1 MNEPS
6 PSPLKLIVIED
17 SVDDYTLL
25 MARLAREG
33 RRVEAVRVETRAGL
47 EQALA
52 RQRWD
57 AVISDHRL
65 PRFTSLEA
73 LAVVRAHDRELPF
86 LIVSG
91 AIGEEVAVE
100 AMRAGADD
108 YLMKDNLGRLEPAL
122 ARAIE
127 SAAARRR
134 QRAAEHALFESE
146 SRFRALTGNLPG
158 MVFQLHQTAA
168 GFRVAYV
175 SEGAQRLFGIP
186 PEALVAQPER
196 WLATLP
202 RADRVSLGRA
212 LRMAGADGR
221 DLHWIGR
228 VGAGAGAA
236 AGTEHSRWI
245 EVSASARAAG
255 PAMTA
260 WDGIVADITPQKLA
274 EAELHASREELR
286 TLATHLTRIR
296 EQEREAIARDIHDD
310 VGSTLTAIKFELASL
325 RNAPQRDAQRA
336 PLLARVDQ
344 LLDNAILSSTR
355 IMHDLRPGI
364 LDEGV
369 VAALEWQARS
379 FEQRMRIAC
388 QFASSHDEI
397 PLTPDQAIAVFRIC
411 QEALNNVAKY
421 ASAKTVRIRLR
432 AGAGHLVMDIGD
444 DGIGIRPH
452 DLNRPDRFGLRSMR
466 ERAHSL
472 GGSVEI
478 RGTPGQ
484 GTTISMSLPLASPSI
499 AGPVTAR
506 DRDFIS

>member
-6 PSPLKLIVIED
+6 PSALSLIVIED

-33 RRVEAVRVETRAGL
+33 RRVDALRVETQAGL

-52 RQRWD
+52 RQSWD
-57 AVISDHRL
+57 AVVSDHRL

-108 YLMKDNLGRLEPAL
+108 YLMKDKLGRLEPAL

-146 SRFRALTGNLPG
+146 SRLRALTANLPG

-168 GFRVAYV
+168 GFRLAYV
-175 SEGAQRLFGIP
+175 SEGARRLFGIP
-186 PEALVAQPER
+186 PEALVAQPDP
-196 WLATLP
+196 WLATIP
-202 RADRVSLGRA
+202 RADRASLRRA
-212 LRMAGADGR
+212 LRVASAAGQ

-228 VGAGAGAA
+228 VGAGAG
-236 AGTEHSRWI
+236 TEPARWI
-245 EVSASARAAG
+245 EVSASAHAAG
-255 PAMTA
+255 AEMTV

-274 EAELHASREELR
+274 QAELHTSREELR
-286 TLATHLTRIR
+286 TLATHLTRVR
-296 EQEREAIARDIHDD
+296 EQEREAIAREIHDD

-325 RNAPQRDAQRA
+325 RGAQQRDAQRA
-336 PLLARVDQ
+336 PVLARVDQ
-344 LLDNAILSSTR
+344 LLDSAILSSTR

-421 ASAKTVRIRLR
+421 ASAKTVGIRLR
-432 AGAGHLVMDIGD
+432 AGAGRLVMDIGD
-444 DGIGIRPH
+444 DGVGIRPP

-478 RGTPGQ
+478 RSTPGQ
-484 GTTISMSLPLASPSI
+484 GTTISMSLPLASPSL
-499 AGPVTAR
+499 ADPATVR